1 MNPLK
6 VHYLG
11 DDPDF
16 IKNIQEFIQ
25 QKKLLVTL
33 SHSLEEPLSICLDI
47 SPLIIFLD
55 FTSFTCWDLYIRQT
69 CFIKR
74 TTRFKPVL
82 FVGLFKDEEELKK
95 NDFIFASGIQF
106 SFIKGGENQ
115 SLFRDSLYIA
125 FDEKISYPNYA
136 VAKGLLQ
143 TITAGIC
150 SAVTEIHPGG
160 MTIET
165 DLELGQSQLSI
176 VQKLF
181 PDLVKIE
188 AINDPEIALRY
199 PMLSSIESL
208 FPVADP
214 WEDDTESSIL
224 PETVETWIDLHKEHL
239 VDKRDS
245 VFIVDSTFS
254 IFKDAFKIDN
264 ESQLHTLYFETLAD
278 TRGFLE
284 KVRPPLIF
292 IDINEQDEEPN
303 SLLQAEKLLELIR
316 NQESYLPI
324 LILSNMAT
332 SSSALQKFFN
342 YNFVICLPD
351 RLVGGMIEKFSDLY
365 LKKKLNKSK
374 SFTYTLSP
382 SSNLR
387 TLDVNFEI
395 TVIRLTEHEII
406 FKSDVPLPMF
416 TVLHFIH
423 PVEFYAT
430 LVPHFLDN
438 AESRDERIRIGLIHG
453 VSEKKLELLRQF
465 VNLLIVKPTLDFK
478 TDIKT
483 HLIPVKEE
491 KKDETKSEK
500 KEDVFLELE
509 IPKKVD
515 KVMNEIP
522 KRKVRFQGKS
532 KL

>member
-1 MNPLK
+1 MNSLK

-16 IKNIQEFIQ
+16 IKSIQDFIQ
-25 QKKLLVTL
+25 LKKLLVSFT
-33 SHSLEEPLSICLDI
+33 HSLEDPLSISVDR

-55 FTSFTCWDLYIRQT
+55 FTSFTCWDHYIRQT

-82 FVGLFKDEEELKK
+82 FVALFKDEEELEK

-150 SAVTEIHPGG
+150 STVTEIHPGG

-165 DLELGQSQLSI
+165 DLETGQGQLSI
-176 VQKLF
+176 VQKIF
-181 PDLVKIE
+181 PNLVKIE
-188 AINDPEIALRY
+188 AITDPEPGMRY

-214 WEDDTESSIL
+214 WEDDTDSSVL
-224 PETVETWIDLHKEHL
+224 PETVETWIDLHKDHL

-245 VFIVDSTFS
+245 VFIVDSTFTV
-254 IFKDAFKIDN
+254 FRDAYKLDI
-264 ESQLHTLYFETLAD
+264 ESQFHISYFETLAD
-278 TRGFLE
+278 TCGFLE
-284 KVRPPLIF
+284 KARPPLIF

-303 SLLQAEKLLELIR
+303 SLHQAEKLLDLIR
-316 NQESYLPI
+316 NQESYVPI

-332 SSSALQKFFN
+332 SSSALQKFLN
-342 YNFVICLPD
+342 YSFVICHPE
-351 RLVGGMIEKFSDLY
+351 RIEGGMIEKFSDLY
-365 LKKKLNKSK
+365 LKKKLTKNP

-395 TVIRLTEHEII
+395 TVIRLTEHEIT
-406 FKSDVPLPMF
+406 FKCDESLPMF
-416 TVLHFIH
+416 TVLHFLF

-430 LVPHFLDN
+430 LVPHFLDTP
-438 AESRDERIRIGLIHG
+438 ESRDLRIKIALIHG

-483 HLIPVKEE
+483 HLAPVNEEKKEE
-491 KKDETKSEK
+491 KKNEK
-500 KEDVFLELE
+500 NEEARLEPE
-509 IPKKVD
+509 VPKKIE

-522 KRKVRFQGKS
+522 KRKVRYQGKS

>member
-16 IKNIQEFIQ
+16 IKSIQDFIQ
-25 QKKLLVTL
+25 LKKLVVTF
-33 SHSLEEPLSICLDI
+33 SHSLEDPLSICQDR

-55 FTSFTCWDLYIRQT
+55 FTSFNCWDLYIRQT
-69 CFIKR
+69 GFIKR
-74 TTRFKPVL
+74 IVRFKPVL
-82 FVGLFKDEEELKK
+82 FVGLFKDEEELEK

-106 SFIKGGENQ
+106 SFIKGGETQ

-143 TITAGIC
+143 TITAGLC
-150 SAVTEIHPGG
+150 STITEIHPGG

-165 DLELGQSQLSI
+165 DLESGQSQLSI
-176 VQKLF
+176 VQKIF

-188 AINDPEIALRY
+188 AVNDPEPGIRY

-224 PETVETWIDLHKEHL
+224 PETVETWIDLHKDHL
-239 VDKRDS
+239 IDKRDS
-245 VFIVDSTFS
+245 VFIVDSTFAV
-254 IFKDAFKIDN
+254 FKDACKIDI
-264 ESQLHTLYFETLAD
+264 ESQFHISYFETLAD
-278 TRGFLE
+278 THGFLE
-284 KVRPPLIF
+284 KIRPPLIF

-303 SLLQAEKLLELIR
+303 SLHQAEKLLELIR
-316 NQESYLPI
+316 NQESYVPI
-324 LILSNMAT
+324 LILSSMAT
-332 SSSALQKFFN
+332 SSAALQKFFN
-342 YNFVICLPD
+342 YSLVICHS
-351 RLVGGMIEKFSDLY
+351 GGIEGDMIEKFSDLF
-365 LKKKLNKSK
+365 LKKKLNKNP

-406 FKSDVPLPMF
+406 FKCDESLPMF
-416 TVLHFIH
+416 TVLHFLLPI
-423 PVEFYAT
+423 EFYAT

-438 AESRDERIRIGLIHG
+438 AESRDERIKIALIHG

-483 HLIPVKEE
+483 HLVPVKEE

-500 KEDVFLELE
+500 KEEALVEPE
-509 IPKKVD
+509 VPKKVE
-515 KVMNEIP
+515 KIMNEIP